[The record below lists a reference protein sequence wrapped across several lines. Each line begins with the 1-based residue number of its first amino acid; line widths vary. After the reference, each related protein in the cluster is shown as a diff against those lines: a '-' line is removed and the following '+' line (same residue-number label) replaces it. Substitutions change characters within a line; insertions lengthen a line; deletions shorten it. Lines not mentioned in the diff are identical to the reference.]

1 MNEKNYLKLL
11 TFVRKLSLPST
22 SIERLY
28 KLRKL
33 TEEDGDSAEDIFI
46 NGTDFMEASVA
57 IDARSL
63 LKELQNEEND

>member
-11 TFVRKLSLPST
+11 TFVRKISLPST

-33 TEEDGDSAEDIFI
+33 TEEDGDCAEDIFI